1 MLLEDVI
8 SNFPIVTADAVAI
21 SYRPRDDAEWE
32 FVWVNDA
39 FCMMFHAD
47 QLDVLGRHP
56 DTIHHPDYRSD
67 FLEHVAEMKKAG
79 RSYLTIGTRC
89 ACDDGDEFWA
99 SLSLFIIRDKEG
111 EGRHCVF
118 NIRDIDDLKDRE
130 QAAELALIENEQ
142 LLSRV
147 EAAQTRLISA
157 IETTGDPFA
166 IFDGRGK
173 LAIWNPA
180 YAALI
185 SEDPNCLEKGM
196 KFGKVLRMGAENGRF
211 PDAKGQIDL
220 WVSDTLDAWMDNRGV
235 EHHLRTVDRTYRVV
249 LTHAENGDRVLLM
262 IDISEL
268 LEQQRELKI
277 YAERLEHSNQ
287 EFSYQALHDELT
299 GLGNR
304 RYLNLKLEEWAAAR
318 EASGNEIAALH
329 IDLDRFKQINDTMGH
344 AAGDFVLEIVSERL
358 HQILREKDVI
368 TRTGGDEFVALIA
381 CDIGSEVP
389 KEVAER
395 LVEEMAKPVTFE
407 GRPCDFGASI
417 GVAQTPL
424 IQPDELLTS
433 SDIALYK
440 AKTAGRGCVGVFDS
454 SDLED
459 LHAAKH
465 LGDDI
470 MRALEQGEFVPA
482 FLPEVDPA
490 TGALVGFEA
499 LARWRHPE
507 RGLLLPS
514 EFLDAA
520 DDLQILDQIDK
531 AVFEATMNTC
541 AQMFADAGWAPNL
554 AFNLSHARLL
564 EADLAESIL
573 HWNYPGEISLE
584 LVENVFLEDESIGF
598 LRSLEDLRKAGVK
611 LTVDDFGSGRASIV
625 ALRRLAPDRLKIDAR
640 LIEPIASSDT
650 ALQLVRSIFDL
661 GRALKIDVIAEG
673 VETQAQ
679 TRALCDIGFN
689 RAQGYYFSQPMMQ
702 DELTDYIGQQ
712 KTSKTG

>member
-21 SYRPRDDAEWE
+21 GYRPRPEVPWE

-39 FCMMFHAD
+39 FCEMFHAD

-56 DTIHHPDYRSD
+56 DTIHHHDYRSD
-67 FLEHVAEMKKAG
+67 FLEHVVEMRKSG

-89 ACDDGDEFWA
+89 KCDDGEEFWA

-111 EGRHCVF
+111 AGEHCVF
-118 NIRDIDDLKDRE
+118 NIRDINDLKDRE

-142 LLSRV
+142 LLFRV

-166 IFDGRGK
+166 IFDARGK
-173 LAIWNPA
+173 LVIWNPA
-180 YAALI
+180 YAAVI
-185 SEDPNCLEKGM
+185 SENPDCLEKGM
-196 KFGKVLRMGAENGRF
+196 KLGKVLRLGAENGRF
-211 PDAKGQIDL
+211 PQAKGNIDA
-220 WVSDTLDAWMDNRGV
+220 WVSDTLDDWTDKRGA
-235 EHHLRTVDRTYRVV
+235 EHHLRTTERTYRVV
-249 LTHAENGDRVLLM
+249 LTHAQNGDRVILM
-262 IDISEL
+262 IDITEL
-268 LEQQRELKI
+268 LEQQRELKT

-304 RYLNLKLEEWAAAR
+304 RFLNMKLDEWAEER
-318 EASGNEIAALH
+318 SQSRGEIAALH

-344 AAGDFVLEIVSERL
+344 AAGDHVLVIVSERL
-358 HQILREKDVI
+358 RHILREQDVI
-368 TRTGGDEFVALIA
+368 TRTGGDEFVVLIS
-381 CDIGSEVP
+381 CDTDSEFP
-389 KEVAER
+389 KSVAER

-440 AKTAGRGCVGVFDS
+440 AKMAGRGCVGVFDG
-454 SDLED
+454 SDLQD
-459 LHAAKH
+459 LHAAKN

-470 MRALEQGEFVPA
+470 VRGLECGEFIPA
-482 FLPEVDPA
+482 FLPEVDPS
-490 TGALVGFEA
+490 TGAVVGFEI
-499 LARWRHPE
+499 LARWMHPE
-507 RGLLLPS
+507 RGVLPPS
-514 EFLDAA
+514 EFREAA
-520 DDLQILDQIDK
+520 DDLQILDQIDA
-531 AVFEATMNTC
+531 AVFEAAMSAC
-541 AQMFADAGWAPNL
+541 VPLFAEYNHCPHL
-554 AFNLSHARLL
+554 AFNVCHGRLL
-564 EADLAESIL
+564 DSDLARNISR
-573 HWNYPGEISLE
+573 WTYPGEISLE
-584 LVENVFLEDESIGF
+584 LEECVFLEDESIGF
-598 LRSLEDLRKAGVK
+598 LRSVEDLRKAGVK

-640 LIEPIASSDT
+640 LIEPIANSDT

-661 GRALKIDVIAEG
+661 GSALNIEVVAEG

-679 TRALCDIGFN
+679 VRALCDIGIT
-689 RAQGYYFSQPMMQ
+689 RAQGFYFAEPMMM
-702 DELTDYIGQQ
+702 DALPGYLGQQ
-712 KTSKTG
+712 ACWKVG